1 MNISELLS
9 GITPTEINIEVE
21 GLCLNTEN
29 AHAGDL
35 FVALRGDN
43 SHGMKYIDS
52 AVNKGCVAVLVD
64 SEDIECAIPSI
75 RIDNLAKYMEQLVS
89 TFYSNAKKVKIIG
102 ITGTN
107 GKTSVGYFISQLLS
121 ELGVKNGFI
130 GTLGISSSDDIDIHS
145 SNTTP
150 DITTLYRTLEKY
162 YLEEIHTAVVE
173 VSSHSLAQNRVS
185 GLNFIQAIFTNLT
198 QDHLD
203 YHKTIEQYRD
213 AKAGLFNLDSLESVI
228 INKDDD
234 NYPFFLEKSKGKKIT
249 TFSINDFQSA
259 ESNSQGFLC
268 RLDDFVFE
276 ISLLGGFNLSN
287 ILASLNSVEQLGY
300 ERDKII
306 PLLPKLLPPTGR
318 LQQINKLLVWVD
330 YAHTP
335 DAIYNAITTLKEHF
349 PNHKVR
355 IVFGCGGNR
364 DKTKRA
370 KMGKIASK
378 HADTIILTN
387 DNPRNE
393 DPSAIIDDIKSGIA
407 DSIDLDIILDRKL
420 AIETAVTTL
429 MDDECLLIAGK
440 GHESTQQFRDR
451 IIEINDIDIA
461 QNAAL

>member
-1 MNISELLS
+1 
-9 GITPTEINIEVE
+9 
-21 GLCLNTEN
+21 
-29 AHAGDL
+29 
-35 FVALRGDN
+35 
-43 SHGMKYIDS
+43 
-52 AVNKGCVAVLVD
+52 
-64 SEDIECAIPSI
+64 
-75 RIDNLAKYMEQLVS
+75 
-89 TFYSNAKKVKIIG
+89 
-102 ITGTN
+102 
-107 GKTSVGYFISQLLS
+107 
-121 ELGVKNGFI
+121 
-130 GTLGISSSDDIDIHS
+130 
-145 SNTTP
+145 
-150 DITTLYRTLEKY
+150 
-162 YLEEIHTAVVE
+162 
-173 VSSHSLAQNRVS
+173 
-185 GLNFIQAIFTNLT
+185 
-198 QDHLD
+198 
-203 YHKTIEQYRD
+203 
-213 AKAGLFNLDSLESVI
+213 
-228 INKDDD
+228 
-234 NYPFFLEKSKGKKIT
+234 
-249 TFSINDFQSA
+249 
-259 ESNSQGFLC
+259 
-268 RLDDFVFE
+268 
-276 ISLLGGFNLSN
+276 LLGGFNLSN

-393 DPSAIIDDIKSGIA
+393 DPSAIIDDIKSGID